1 MQKWTKD
8 YKQFLE
14 TLMEAE
20 VIEDMREY
28 HTHNR
33 VRFELLIPS
42 LDHIEREEG
51 GFMKFFKL

>member
-1 MQKWTKD
+1 
-8 YKQFLE
+8 
-14 TLMEAE
+14 MEAE